1 MKYIITEN
9 RLHNLVDKFFIKRY
23 GGLLRKEV
31 NDENYTY
38 FYDLENGK
46 PFEMNMGGTL
56 WVGDY
61 TLYRQIRSV
70 LGFNNSEEV
79 DEFFKNYFN
88 DRYDVDIKRVASEG
102 GYHRE
107 GDDLDYADPWMDEF
121 NEESIIAEEKKDGIL
136 KLPYDVFDNDW
147 DALQEFLR
155 RRGNPQYALKG
166 DVDLSER
173 KDIVTLGNLIEVY
186 GDLNLRFSSIESL
199 GDLTK
204 VGRTLNIT
212 GTPIKSLDNVS
223 YVGFTMAA
231 GKSLLKSLGAL
242 KYVGDDLYLKNT
254 PFSRMAN
261 YDAKD
266 KIRKKIIVLGTIFLG
281 T

>member
-9 RLHNLVDKFFIKRY
+9 RLYNLVDKFFIKRY

-31 NDENYTY
+31 NNEDYTY

-61 TLYRQIRSV
+61 ILYKQIRSI
-70 LGFNNSEEV
+70 LGFDTSKEV

-88 DRYDVDIKRVASEG
+88 DRYDVDVKRVASEG
-102 GYHRE
+102 GYHRD
-107 GDDLDYADPWMDEF
+107 GDDLDDADPWMDEF
-121 NEESIIAEEKKDGIL
+121 NEESIVTEEKKDGIM
-136 KLPYDVFDNDW
+136 KLSYDVFDNDW
-147 DALQEFLR
+147 DSLQTFLE
-155 RRGNPQYALKG
+155 RRGNPPYTLKG

-173 KDIVTLGNLIEVY
+173 KDIKTLGSLIEIY
-186 GDLNLRFSSIESL
+186 GDLNLRFTSIESL

-204 VGRTLNIT
+204 VGKNLNLT
-212 GTPIKSLDNVS
+212 GTPIKSLDNLS
-223 YVGFTMAA
+223 YVGLNLVA
-231 GKSLLKSLGAL
+231 GKSQLRYLGNL
-242 KYVGDDLYLKNT
+242 SYVGDDLYLKNT
-254 PFSRMAN
+254 PFSRISN

-266 KIRKKIIVLGTIFLG
+266 KIRKKIVVLGTIFLDI
-281 T
+281 